1 VLLKMIFWVSFN
13 YALCYLWICLYFN

>member
-1 VLLKMIFWVSFN
+1 MIFWVSFN